1 MRRSSTI
8 NKYIIIFLILSG
20 FFNLLSYSLDQLV
33 VQQED
38 KIRDLNRELQFE
50 RTKLESLTYSLN
62 TLEDLRYTT
71 SRSAQNF
78 FASLDFNSK
87 VAQIFNPYSSTKSVK
102 EKYSKQDVIK
112 LNEIYKV
119 KLHELVDKVNKAI
132 DETEKIFTTNF
143 SSGAAYE
150 LVKDDIAYKNL
161 SEFRKME
168 ISKNMFDEFN
178 FDKEVNDSNI
188 NKNYD
193 IYNQFTDGLN
203 DINYFEFHLE
213 DLLKKVQ
220 PYYINIFAEYF
231 DTLDFYAE
239 QKNRKNFYILS
250 SIVAQILGIT
260 FFLLLFRS
268 ILKARAK
275 K

>member
-1 MRRSSTI
+1 MRRSSAI

-38 KIRDLNRELQFE
+38 KIRDLTRELQFE

-62 TLEDLRYTT
+62 TLADLRYTT

-102 EKYSKQDVIK
+102 EKYSKQNVIK

-119 KLHELVDKVNKAI
+119 KLHELVDKVNKTI

-143 SSGAAYE
+143 SSGIAYE
-150 LVKDDIAYKNL
+150 FVKDDIAYKNL
-161 SEFRKME
+161 SEFRKIK
-168 ISKNMFDEFN
+168 ISKNIFEEFN
-178 FDKEVNDSNI
+178 FNKEVNDSNI
-188 NKNYD
+188 NKNYA
-193 IYNQFTDGLN
+193 IYNQFYDALN
-203 DINYFEFHLE
+203 DIHLSE
-213 DLLKKVQ
+213 RDIEELLKKIQ
-220 PYYINIFAEYF
+220 PYYINIFAAYF
-231 DTLDFYAE
+231 DYLDFYAE

-250 SIVAQILGIT
+250 SIIAQILGIT

-268 ILKARAK
+268 ILKARTK
-275 K
+275 E

>member
-38 KIRDLNRELQFE
+38 KIRDLARELQFE

-102 EKYSKQDVIK
+102 EKYSRQNVIK

-119 KLHELVDKVNKAI
+119 KLHELVDKVNK
-132 DETEKIFTTNF
+132 TK
-143 SSGAAYE
+143 
-150 LVKDDIAYKNL
+150 
-161 SEFRKME
+161 
-168 ISKNMFDEFN
+168 
-178 FDKEVNDSNI
+178 
-188 NKNYD
+188 
-193 IYNQFTDGLN
+193 
-203 DINYFEFHLE
+203 
-213 DLLKKVQ
+213 
-220 PYYINIFAEYF
+220 
-231 DTLDFYAE
+231 
-239 QKNRKNFYILS
+239 
-250 SIVAQILGIT
+250 
-260 FFLLLFRS
+260 
-268 ILKARAK
+268 
-275 K
+275 

>member
-1 MRRSSTI
+1 MRRSSAI

-38 KIRDLNRELQFE
+38 KIRDLARELQFE

-62 TLEDLRYTT
+62 TLQDLRYTT
-71 SRSAQNF
+71 SRSVQNF
-78 FASLDFNSK
+78 FSSLDFNAK

-102 EKYSKQDVIK
+102 EKYSRQNVIK

-119 KLHELVDKVNKAI
+119 KLHELIDKVNKTI

-143 SSGAAYE
+143 SSGVAHE
-150 LVKDDIAYKNL
+150 LVKDDIAYKSL
-161 SEFRKME
+161 LEFREKK
-168 ISKNMFDEFN
+168 IPKNIFEEYN

-193 IYNQFTDGLN
+193 IYHQFNASLN
-203 DINYFEFHLE
+203 DIYYLEVNFET
-213 DLLKKVQ
+213 LLKKIE
-220 PYYINIFAEYF
+220 PYYINIFAAYF
-231 DTLDFYAE
+231 DYLDFYAE

-250 SIVAQILGIT
+250 RIVAQILGIT

-268 ILKARAK
+268 ILKARVK
-275 K
+275 E

>member
-1 MRRSSTI
+1 MRRSSAI

-38 KIRDLNRELQFE
+38 KIRDLTRELQFE

-62 TLEDLRYTT
+62 TLEDLRYPT

-78 FASLDFNSK
+78 FPSLDFNSK

-102 EKYSKQDVIK
+102 EKYSKQNVIK

-119 KLHELVDKVNKAI
+119 KLHELVDKVNKTI

-143 SSGAAYE
+143 SSGVAHE

-161 SEFRKME
+161 SEFRKM
-168 ISKNMFDEFN
+168 
-178 FDKEVNDSNI
+178 
-188 NKNYD
+188 
-193 IYNQFTDGLN
+193 
-203 DINYFEFHLE
+203 
-213 DLLKKVQ
+213 
-220 PYYINIFAEYF
+220 
-231 DTLDFYAE
+231 
-239 QKNRKNFYILS
+239 
-250 SIVAQILGIT
+250 
-260 FFLLLFRS
+260 
-268 ILKARAK
+268 
-275 K
+275 